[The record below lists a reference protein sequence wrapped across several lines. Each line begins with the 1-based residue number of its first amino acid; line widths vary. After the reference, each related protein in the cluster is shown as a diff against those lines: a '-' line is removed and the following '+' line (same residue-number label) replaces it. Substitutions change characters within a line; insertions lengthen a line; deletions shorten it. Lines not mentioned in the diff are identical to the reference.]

1 MEHTKL
7 PRDCWTDLAINGL
20 LTLRGFLI
28 TIFNGTIR
36 PLMSLNRIT
45 EHGFAGLA
53 VGAALAGLNPV
64 VEFMTWNF
72 AVGLFHEC

>member
-1 MEHTKL
+1 MSFVLNSFDVMTG
-7 PRDCWTDLAINGL
+7 A
-20 LTLRGFLI
+20 LI
-28 TIFNGTIR
+28 C
-36 PLMSLNRIT
+36 SNRIT

-72 AVGLFHEC
+72 AVGQFCRC